1 MLGISTD
8 TWAIHIEGERVGH
21 GDRSADEYRA
31 GYTDSASLERGV
43 GSRGIP
49 GMRRDD
55 LVGRR
60 CNCGK
65 AMSQHRPGVSFLFI
79 SLIGTARGGRAGAF
93 GTLAASTPRFC
104 RAPQEQDDRH
114 RRRRG
119 GGDVFEAQF
128 LRMQVQRSR
137 SRGGS
142 VGNGL
147 TWRDMMSFAIDIGAR
162 DSYVCVMA
170 GGRPMP
176 LE

>member
-60 CNCGK
+60 CNCEK

-79 SLIGTARGGRAGAF
+79 SLIGTARGGRAGVF

-104 RAPQEQDDRH
+104 RARKSKTIDTDAGVEGVTSSKRNSSACKCSALDH
-114 RRRRG
+114 G
-119 GGDVFEAQF
+119 
-128 LRMQVQRSR
+128 
-137 SRGGS
+137 
-142 VGNGL
+142 VG
-147 TWRDMMSFAIDIGAR
+147 
-162 DSYVCVMA
+162 V
-170 GGRPMP
+170 
-176 LE
+176 